1 MIRIPFFQINAFTN
15 LDFGGNP
22 AGVCP
27 LTEWLPTPIL
37 QKIALENAVAE
48 TAFFIP
54 GNETGVYDL
63 RWFTPEI
70 EMDLCGHATLA
81 TAHVLFHHLGYSGDS
96 FRFNSA
102 SGPLTVTK
110 TEDQLVLDFPS
121 RTPVPTVLPDIILE
135 GIGLAPSEVLKARDY
150 VLVYEREAQI
160 RELQPN
166 IPLLNQ
172 INLDPG
178 GIIVTA
184 PGDEADFVSRFF
196 TPQAL
201 IFEDPVTGSAHCSLI
216 PYWSKRLNKTE
227 LLAYQISAR
236 FGRLHCSLQGDR
248 VKIGGKSQTYMEGF
262 IYLNQPSDGITSRH

>member
-1 MIRIPFFQINAFTN
+1 MIRIPFYQINAFTN

-22 AGVCP
+22 AGVCQ
-27 LTEWLPTPIL
+27 LNEWLPTPIL

-54 GNETGVYDL
+54 GTELGSYDL

-81 TAHVLFHHLGYSGDS
+81 TAYVLFHHLGFIGESI
-96 FRFNSA
+96 RFNSA
-102 SGPLTVTK
+102 SGILTVSK
-110 TEDQLVLDFPS
+110 NGDQLVLDFPS
-121 RTPVPTVLPDIILE
+121 RPPVPTVLPDIILE
-135 GIGLAPSEVLKARDY
+135 GIGLAPSEVLKARDF
-150 VLVYEREAQI
+150 VLVYDREAQI
-160 RELQPN
+160 RDLQPN
-166 IPLLNQ
+166 IQLLNQ
-172 INLDPG
+172 INIDPG

-184 PGDEADFVSRFF
+184 PGEEADFVSRFF

-216 PYWSKRLNKTE
+216 PYWSKSLQKTE

-236 FGRLHCSLQGDR
+236 LGRLHCSLQGDR
-248 VKIGGKSQTYMEGF
+248 VTIGGTCQTYMEGF
-262 IYLNQPSDGITSRH
+262 LYINQPIDGITSRH